1 LLERLRSNHLPR
13 PATWRHLLNLWTYIA
28 PEVTGWQCQRC
39 RSALRIV
46 PVQGK
51 EVLYAASEIVRLG
64 EKKLLQS
71 EDDWEFLA
79 SHLIVLNQ
87 NWTRFL
93 ADQRRDKAAGENQ
106 RNDPVEAAFA
116 VLEEIGLERIRAT
129 STP

>member
-1 LLERLRSNHLPR
+1 M
-13 PATWRHLLNLWTYIA
+13 
-28 PEVTGWQCQRC
+28 TGWQCHDAD
-39 RSALRIV
+39 ALRIV

-71 EDDWEFLA
+71 EKDWEFLA

-93 ADQRRDKAAGENQ
+93 ADQRRDKAEGGS
-106 RNDPVEAAFA
+106 RNLGGAARRGTEVEAA
-116 VLEEIGLERIRAT
+116 EQE
-129 STP
+129 